1 MLLPLFITVVC
12 GDVFLYF
19 FSSAPL
25 PEVYMPALCP
35 PEMNIDKDEIEKLQ
49 KEIEVRL
56 ICYMSPTYKLH
67 KLRFYLFTY
76 KLHKLRLYLFHQ

>member
-1 MLLPLFITVVC
+1 MF
-12 GDVFLYF
+12 FYAF

-56 ICYMSPTYKLH
+56 INRYNLSLCS
-67 KLRFYLFTY
+67 
-76 KLHKLRLYLFHQ
+76 LYVGDSLLMKQIQS